1 MGESDQKKIGFT
13 EHAFLYF
20 SSGGKVV
27 LVEDF

>member
-20 SSGGKVV
+20 SGGKVV